1 MTDKW
6 KHGPAEN
13 TKRIAKLLAD
23 KMPHLEFA
31 FWDLSDFMP
40 AFHNVRRN
48 MIFIECEK
56 LAHKEVVGALADKPE
71 LRNYL
76 VYLGD
81 RKPVTINEAWASA
94 KNTNEIRDII
104 IVIARTD
111 FHETEVYEGN
121 AHHPSVE
128 RRLVDLLAYSLKG
141 YLPFT
146 IDEAADAL
154 EWEIKN
160 GALKIT
166 TMQRYAT
173 RRYVGWFFDIVMFKI
188 NEKISHSNNLID
200 KLDKI
205 DPRYMESGKRYY
217 DAVLRVGNHE

>member
-1 MTDKW
+1 M
-6 KHGPAEN
+6 
-13 TKRIAKLLAD
+13 
-23 KMPHLEFA
+23 
-31 FWDLSDFMP
+31 
-40 AFHNVRRN
+40 
-48 MIFIECEK
+48 
-56 LAHKEVVGALADKPE
+56 GALADKPE

-111 FHETEVYEGN
+111 LHETEVYEGN

-146 IDEAADAL
+146 IDEAVDAL

-217 DAVLRVGNHE
+217 DAVLRVGKHE

>member
-1 MTDKW
+1 MTTGW
-6 KHGPAEN
+6 KHAPSEN
-13 TKRIAKLLAD
+13 TKRIARLLTN

-48 MIFIECEK
+48 IIFIECER
-56 LAHKEVVGALADKPE
+56 LAHKEMISTLANKPE

-76 VYLGD
+76 VYSGD

-94 KNTNEIRDII
+94 KSMSEIRDV
-104 IVIARTD
+104 IVIVARKD
-111 FHETEVYEGN
+111 FNETESFEGN
-121 AHHPSVE
+121 GNVRVPRVE

-154 EWEIKN
+154 EWEAKN
-160 GALKIT
+160 GNLKIT

-173 RRYVGWFFDIVMFKI
+173 RRYVNWFFDILMY
-188 NEKISHSNNLID
+188 
-200 KLDKI
+200 KLNKDGRMPSI
-205 DPRYMESGKRYY
+205 DPRYIESGKRYY
-217 DAVLRVGNHE
+217 DAVLRIEKHE

>member
-6 KHGPAEN
+6 KHGPSEN
-13 TKRIAKLLAD
+13 AKRIAKLLSNR
-23 KMPHLEFA
+23 MPHLEFA

-56 LAHKEVVGALADKPE
+56 LVHKEVIGALADKPE
-71 LRNYL
+71 LKNYL
-76 VYLGD
+76 MYLGD
-81 RKPVTINEAWASA
+81 RKPVAINEAWASA
-94 KNTNEIRDII
+94 KGTDEIRDVIV
-104 IVIARTD
+104 VIARKD
-111 FHETEVYEGN
+111 FNETEPFEGSEN
-121 AHHPSVE
+121 MRTPKVE

-154 EWEIKN
+154 EW
-160 GALKIT
+160 GARKGNLKIT

-173 RRYVGWFFDIVMFKI
+173 RRYVNWFFDILMY
-188 NEKISHSNNLID
+188 
-200 KLDKI
+200 KLNKEGRMPSI
-205 DPRYMESGKRYY
+205 DPRYIESGKRNY
-217 DAVLRVGNHE
+217 DAVLRVGKHE

>member
-1 MTDKW
+1 MTNEW

-13 TKRIAKLLAD
+13 TKRIARLLINR
-23 KMPHLEFA
+23 MPHLEFA

-56 LAHKEVVGALADKPE
+56 LAHKEVISALADKPE

-76 VYLGD
+76 VYSGD

-94 KNTNEIRDII
+94 KSTNEIRDVIV
-104 IVIARTD
+104 VIARTD
-111 FHETEVYEGN
+111 FHETEGFEGN
-121 AHHPSVE
+121 AHIPSAE
-128 RRLVDLLAYSLKG
+128 RRLVDLLVYSLKG

-146 IDEAADAL
+146 LEEATDAL
-154 EWEIKN
+154 AWEIKN

-173 RRYVGWFFDIVMFKI
+173 RRYIGWFFDIVMY
-188 NEKISHSNNLID
+188 
-200 KLDKI
+200 KLHESGRVSASI
-205 DPRYMESGKRYY
+205 DPRYVKSGKRYY
-217 DAVLRVGNHE
+217 ESIMRLGRYE